1 MRVLIVDDS
10 RTMRRVIANCL
21 REFDDV
27 TISEAGNGA
36 EAMLRLV
43 DMQGADLI
51 LSDWNMPNQNGL
63 QFLQALAASPFKA
76 CPVIMVTSEAEKERV
91 LEAVKAGAAGYVI
104 KPFTADTL
112 REKIK
117 HVLAARSPAPPPA
130 Q

>member
-10 RTMRRVIANCL
+10 RTMRRMIANCL
-21 REFDDV
+21 SEFQDL
-27 TISEAGNGA
+27 TISEASNGA

-43 DMQGADLI
+43 DMRGADLI

-63 QFLQALAASPFKA
+63 QFLHMLAASSFKA

-91 LEAVKAGAAGYVI
+91 LEAVKAGAVGYVV

-112 REKIK
+112 REKVK
-117 HVLAARSPAPPPA
+117 QVLVARSSAAPPA